1 MQKPALHRLPLLLAA
16 AFASEWIYAADTAQN
31 AEQVQLEEVIVTGE
45 RTTAAALKPPRP
57 TASSPRRTSTAAATT
72 FPRPICSNRA

>member
-1 MQKPALHRLPLLLAA
+1 MPTLRPLPLLIAA
-16 AFASEWIYAADTAQN
+16 IFASAAHAADLP
-31 AEQVQLEEVIVTGE
+31 AEIEDGRLEEVIVTGE